1 MPLNACY
8 LNPPPRLMNLSNLQ
22 TMRIQHPLPLS
33 TAKLKQRPPK
43 EPHSR
48 EEKLTARRKVDH
60 HGYRPSSKRAG
71 SFLDGGKKAKL
82 GPWNFLGVLEK
93 RFLPA

>member
-1 MPLNACY
+1 
-8 LNPPPRLMNLSNLQ
+8 MNLSNLQ
-22 TMRIQHPLPLS
+22 TMRIQHPLPLC

-48 EEKLTARRKVDH
+48 KRSSPRAGKVDH
-60 HGYRPSSKRAG
+60 HGYRPSSKRTG